1 MLVKS
6 IENSMSLQEA
16 AECIVNFPKVHYML
30 EGESGIGKSSIKDLI
45 MPLLDPEYLW
55 VYFDCAQKDLG
66 DVAMPNRDW
75 AYIDSE
81 DKFGRWPSLIVSKKD
96 MEIYW
101 GERCEE
107 YEPGC
112 CCCEAWKR
120 FDTASIGEAR

>member
-1 MLVKS
+1 MTE
-6 IENSMSLQEA
+6 ENRSF
-16 AECIVNFPKVHYML
+16 N
-30 EGESGIGKSSIKDLI
+30 SGDVGVGKSQL
-45 MPLLDPEYLW
+45 MPTSFFSKLAYFLKHRRWVKW